1 VRWSDHFGWLIAS
14 IVVWGGTAKAESGV
28 APAVAPT
35 LRSPAPA
42 PAPAM
47 VRLIPNEIVDVG
59 RSATLVVNW
68 RFGPAEECSLKFR
81 TQFGD
86 AEYCV
91 ELDTRVLPHRC
102 VVTTSRV
109 LRHVVLG
116 EAIQRCFRQS
126 QVVANK

>member
-1 VRWSDHFGWLIAS
+1 MRWSDPFGWLIAS
-14 IVVWGGTAKAESGV
+14 IVVWGGAAKAESGV
-28 APAVAPT
+28 APAVVPT
-35 LRSPAPA
+35 LRL

-59 RSATLVVNW
+59 QSATVVVNW
-68 RFGPAEECSLKFR
+68 RFGSAEECSLKFR
-81 TQFGD
+81 TQLGD
-86 AEYCV
+86 AECCV
-91 ELDTRVLPHRC
+91 ELDTRAHPNRC